1 MLTHEVDQSL
11 ERNGIGAVP
20 DVLINSS
27 VRDRLCEVNGS
38 VKKLINEFI
47 QDGLTDFDARGI
59 MEKHLLHLVR
69 RLQAGIPLE
78 ALGAIYDGMGAY
90 EPDKLRAMQ
99 NSDLVCNSLLST
111 ERVDNMPSRKDYA
124 IQASAML
131 DAIQR
136 KPFSVL
142 AVKNRKPAEEESVKS
157 AEEGPVKSF
166 RSLADALQAKSQTAE
181 SIDKTSN
188 TNVIAPVHEEETAKI
203 ETTPVA
209 PDKDEE
215 FPINSKWTL
224 KRGRVVFKISRV
236 MDKYE
241 KLEFVRDGTSKPTVI
256 GFAEFREKYVRRE

>member
-11 ERNGIGAVP
+11 ERNGIGAIP
-20 DVLINSS
+20 DTLINSS

-78 ALGAIYDGMGAY
+78 TLGAVYDGMGAY
-90 EPDKLRAMQ
+90 EPDKQ
-99 NSDLVCNSLLST
+99 
-111 ERVDNMPSRKDYA
+111 RVSPVFVPILNVEKDSNMPSRKDYA
-124 IQASAML
+124 MQAGAML
-131 DAIQR
+131 DAMQH
-136 KPFSVL
+136 KPFSISV
-142 AVKNRKPAEEESVKS
+142 VKNRKPIEEAPVKL

-166 RSLADALQAKSQTAE
+166 RFLADALQAKSQTADP
-181 SIDKTSN
+181 IAKTSN
-188 TNVIAPVHEEETAKI
+188 TDVTTPVYEET
-203 ETTPVA
+203 TLVA
-209 PDKDEE
+209 PDKAEE
-215 FPINSKWTL
+215 FPLNSKWTL

-241 KLEFVRDGTSKPTVI
+241 KLEFVRDGTSKSTVI

>member
-20 DVLINSS
+20 DTLINSS

-38 VKKLINEFI
+38 VKKLINEFT

-78 ALGAIYDGMGAY
+78 TLGAIYDGMGAY
-90 EPDKLRAMQ
+90 DPDELRVIQ
-99 NSDLVCNSLLST
+99 NSDFVLNSLSIT
-111 ERVDNMPSRKDYA
+111 ERADNMPSRRDYA

-136 KPFSVL
+136 KPFSVS
-142 AVKNRKPAEEESVKS
+142 AVKNRKPAEEEPAKS
-157 AEEGPVKSF
+157 TEEGPVKSF

-181 SIDKTSN
+181 PIAKTSN
-188 TNVIAPVHEEETAKI
+188 IDAIAPVHEKTTKV
-203 ETTPVA
+203 ETTSVA
-209 PDKDEE
+209 SAKAEE
-215 FPINSKWTL
+215 FPINSRWTL

-241 KLEFVRDGTSKPTVI
+241 KLEFVRDGTSKSTVI